1 MLKARCTDIEKCTTD
16 GGREMKFIER
26 GTKRVKQ
33 PWHHFVEDSV
43 NLLKNNVYFPIVEVL
58 YKSFLVYKSY
68 WFPQL
73 CRFCFVYLKQ
83 RLKIDS

>member
-1 MLKARCTDIEKCTTD
+1 MIREIKRGMLKARCTDIEKCTTD

-43 NLLKNNVYFPIVEVL
+43 NVLKNNVYFPIVEVL
-58 YKSFLVYKSY
+58 YKSFLVYINLIGFLNSVV
-68 WFPQL
+68 
-73 CRFCFVYLKQ
+73 FVLYT
-83 RLKIDS
+83 